1 MYLCPRF
8 ASIHQPKL
16 FQIMAILKSLYLKG
30 ASQKLG
36 GVVLYQAKGRT
47 LARELAPAISNPRT
61 PSQMEQRVRMANVV
75 SFYRA
80 NRGWMKLSF
89 EDKKQSESDYNAF
102 VSANLTNSRVALSK
116 SEAAAGAAVVA
127 PYKVTSGSLGSIEQ
141 QVLVSIIKTNLFLGN
156 LAIDENTTI
165 GQLSTALINNN
176 NNMREGMQL
185 SLVINLQTVDETT
198 SIPYIVTRAYELL
211 LSKTSAELVEDYIP
225 GGILGNSGD
234 SENCLY
240 FNGSDLGYGAATFIL
255 SETTGGKTRVSTQ
268 SMIMFGVN
276 AVYTQYTSEL
286 AWSNAIISYGVGTED
301 FLSANNA
308 YTSNNVAVLNSIV
321 SAVVGATTIAAGG
334 EVDSPIAANSTITL
348 NFARPIPEGV
358 TQTIVMTN
366 VTNNSDIPVTNTTVA
381 ADRRSISVTRSS
393 AYSVSATSQI
403 RITATIGEDV
413 YTFNFYLVYRD
424 DQN

>member
-1 MYLCPRF
+1 
-8 ASIHQPKL
+8 
-16 FQIMAILKSLYLKG
+16 MAILKSLYLKG

-47 LARELAPAISNPRT
+47 LARELAPSVSNPRT
-61 PSQMEQRVRMANVV
+61 PSQMEQRVRLANVV

-80 NRGWMKLSF
+80 NRNWMKLAF

-102 VSANLTNSRVALSK
+102 VSANLTNSRVATSK
-116 SEAAAGAAVVA
+116 AEAAAGAAIVA

-141 QVLVSIIKTNLFLGN
+141 QVLVSIIKSNLFLGT
-156 LAIDENTTI
+156 LAIDANTTI
-165 GQLSTALINNN
+165 GQLSTALIDNNN
-176 NNMREGMQL
+176 NVREGMQL

-198 SIPYIVTRAYELL
+198 SIPYIVTRAYELI
-211 LSKTSAELVEDYIP
+211 LSKTNTALVTDYIP
-225 GGILGNSGD
+225 GEILGSSGD
-234 SENCLY
+234 NDNCLY

-286 AWSNAIISYGVGTED
+286 AWANAIVSYGVGTED

-308 YTSNNVAVLNSIV
+308 YGANNVGVINQIASVSINS
-321 SAVVGATTIAAGG
+321 TTIVAGG
-334 EVDSPIAANSTITL
+334 QYDSPIPAN
-348 NFARPIPEGV
+348 A
-358 TQTIVMTN
+358 TIVAQFSRPFDSTRTVNFHLKNLTADTDITN
-366 VTNNSDIPVTNTTVA
+366 VSL
-381 ADRRSISVTRSS
+381 SVTAGSS
-393 AYSVSATSQI
+393 SVAVTRQTAYSVEANSQLQLK
-403 RITATIGEDV
+403 ITDGEDV
-413 YTFNFYLVYRD
+413 YTFNFTLVYRD

>member
-1 MYLCPRF
+1 
-8 ASIHQPKL
+8 
-16 FQIMAILKSLYLKG
+16 MAILKSLYLKG

-47 LARELAPAISNPRT
+47 LARELAPAVSNPRT
-61 PSQMEQRVRMANVV
+61 PSQMEQRVRLANVV

-141 QVLVSIIKTNLFLGN
+141 QVLVSIIKTNLFLGT
-156 LAIDENTTI
+156 LAIDVNTTI
-165 GQLSTALINNN
+165 GQLSTALIDNNN
-176 NNMREGMQL
+176 NVREGMQL
-185 SLVINLQTVDETT
+185 SLIINLQTVDETT
-198 SIPYIVTRAYELL
+198 SIPNIVVRAYELI
-211 LSKTSAELVEDYIP
+211 LSKSSTELVTDYIP
-225 GGILGNSGD
+225 GEILGSSGD
-234 SENCLY
+234 TDNCLY

-268 SMIMFGVN
+268 SLIMFGVN
-276 AVYTQYTSEL
+276 AVYTQFTSEL

-308 YTSNNVAVLNSIV
+308 YASNNVGVINSIA
-321 SAVVGATTIAAGG
+321 SLTINSTTLAAGG
-334 EVDSPIAANSTITL
+334 QIDSPIPANSTFVAT
-348 NFARPIPEGV
+348 FARPLPADITPQVELIYVNTGSSSP
-358 TQTIVMTN
+358 IVY
-366 VTNNSDIPVTNTTVA
+366 D
-381 ADRRSISVTRSS
+381 
-393 AYSVSATSQI
+393 SVSANRMSVNFHKLED
-403 RITATIGEDV
+403 ITVASTQQLRVKITVGDDV
-413 YTFNFYLVYRD
+413 YTFNFIVVFRD